1 MAERLSSKQAPSKQ
15 PSLEQKRL
23 LDPSIKT
30 GLLASIEVVVN
41 KTLALDPVTIK
52 RLSKHQG
59 SVLRVECLEPDFTC
73 WLWIESYGIRLA
85 GYHEGE
91 VDASI
96 KGSLVSFM
104 ELAGR
109 RFATFD
115 DVAGLETEGD
125 ETLIAD
131 LGEIHKGMELDW
143 EGLVC
148 RYLGDVAGH
157 AVSEG
162 VRRVSDGL
170 QQLFQRSARQVPDY
184 LQEELQVLPVRAD
197 MEFAQSE
204 VKALQDR
211 TEELAKRISA
221 LEEQVKS
228 KHK

>member
-1 MAERLSSKQAPSKQ
+1 MAERLSSKPECS
-15 PSLEQKRL
+15 

-30 GLLASIEVVVN
+30 GLLASIEAVVN
-41 KTLALDPVTIK
+41 KTLTLDPVTIK
-52 RLSKHQG
+52 RLGRHQG
-59 SVLRVECLEPDFTC
+59 AVLRVECLEPDFAC

-91 VDASI
+91 VDATV

-109 RFATFD
+109 RFATFE

-131 LGEIHKGMELDW
+131 LGEMHKGMELDW

-162 VRRVSDGL
+162 FRHVSDGF

-184 LQEELQVLPVRAD
+184 LQEELQVLPARAD

-204 VKALQDR
+204 ANALQDR
-211 TEELAKRISA
+211 TNELAKRISA
-221 LEEQVKS
+221 LEEQIKA

>member
-1 MAERLSSKQAPSKQ
+1 MP
-15 PSLEQKRL
+15 EQKCAF
-23 LDPSIKT
+23 DPSIKT
-30 GLLASIEVVVN
+30 GFLASVEGVVN
-41 KTLALDPVTIK
+41 KTLHLDPVTIK
-52 RLSKHQG
+52 RLGKHQG
-59 SVLRVECLEPDFTC
+59 SVLRVECLEPGFTS
-73 WLWIESYGIRLA
+73 WLWIESDGIRLA

-91 VDASI
+91 VDASV

-109 RFATFD
+109 RFATFE
-115 DVAGLETEGD
+115 DVAGLVTEGD
-125 ETLIAD
+125 EALLAD

-162 VRRVSDGL
+162 VRRVSDGF
-170 QQLFQRSARQVPDY
+170 QQIFQRSARQVPDCLQDY
-184 LQEELQVLPVRAD
+184 LQEELQVLPARTD

-204 VKALQDR
+204 ANALQDR
-211 TEELAKRISA
+211 TDELAKRISA
-221 LEEQVKS
+221 LEEQIKA

>member
-1 MAERLSSKQAPSKQ
+1 MAERLSSKQAPSK
-15 PSLEQKRL
+15 PECL

-30 GLLASIEVVVN
+30 GLLASIEAVVN
-41 KTLALDPVTIK
+41 KTLALDPVTLK
-52 RLSKHQG
+52 RLGKHQG

-109 RFATFD
+109 RFVTFE

-125 ETLIAD
+125 ETLLAD

-170 QQLFQRSARQVPDY
+170 LQLFQQLCPSGAGLSSGRVTGVACPG
-184 LQEELQVLPVRAD
+184 
-197 MEFAQSE
+197 
-204 VKALQDR
+204 
-211 TEELAKRISA
+211 
-221 LEEQVKS
+221 
-228 KHK
+228 